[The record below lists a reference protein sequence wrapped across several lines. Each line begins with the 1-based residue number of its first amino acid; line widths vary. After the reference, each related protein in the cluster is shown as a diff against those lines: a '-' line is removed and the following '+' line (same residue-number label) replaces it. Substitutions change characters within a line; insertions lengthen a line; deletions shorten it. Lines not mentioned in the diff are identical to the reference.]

1 MSQQTLN
8 DGAEWLSSTH
18 LKGNIMK
25 TSGNTIFIT
34 GGGSGIGRGIAEAF
48 HKLGNQVIISGRRKA
63 LLDEVTKAN
72 PGMHSIELDI
82 QSPQQIKTVA
92 AQLVKDFP
100 TLNVLFNNAG
110 IMPFDDAAGAIDD
123 DTAVATITTNL
134 LGPVRM
140 TSALLPHLKQ
150 QQDAVVIHNS
160 SVLAFVP
167 LASTAVYSATKA
179 AIHSYAL
186 SQRFALQ
193 GSGVR
198 VVEIAPPW
206 VDTDLIY
213 KGGDPRAMPLPAFV
227 ADTMQ
232 GLAQGRDEVYI
243 DGIQALRDNPGS
255 GEHGFVQGFNQE
267 MKDNPIPVGH

>member
-1 MSQQTLN
+1 
-8 DGAEWLSSTH
+8 
-18 LKGNIMK
+18 MK

-34 GGGSGIGRGIAEAF
+34 GGTSGIGRGIAEAF
-48 HKLGNQVIISGRRKA
+48 HRQGNQVIISGRRKA
-63 LLDEVTKAN
+63 LLDAVTKAN
-72 PGMHSIELDI
+72 PGMHSVELDI
-82 QSPQQIKTVA
+82 QDPAQIKAVA

-100 TLNVLFNNAG
+100 KLNVLFNNAG
-110 IMPFDDAAGAIDD
+110 IMPFDDAAGEIDD
-123 DTAVATITTNL
+123 ETAVSTITTNL

-179 AIHSYAL
+179 AMHSYAL
-186 SQRFALQ
+186 SQRFQLA

-198 VVEIAPPW
+198 VVEVAPPW

-213 KGGDPRAMPLPAFV
+213 KSGDARAMPLPDFV
-227 ADTMQ
+227 AATMT
-232 GLAQGRDEVYI
+232 GLASGKDEVY
-243 DGIQALRDNPGS
+243 
-255 GEHGFVQGFNQE
+255 V
-267 MKDNPIPVGH
+267 

>member
-1 MSQQTLN
+1 MNT
-8 DGAEWLSSTH
+8 
-18 LKGNIMK
+18 K
-25 TSGNTIFIT
+25 GNTIFIT
-34 GGGSGIGRGIAEAF
+34 GGTSGIGRAIAVAF
-48 HKLGNQVIISGRRKA
+48 HQLGNQVIISGRRKA

-72 PGMHSIELDI
+72 PGMKSVELDI
-82 QSPQQIKTVA
+82 QNPRQIKAVA
-92 AQLVKDFP
+92 EQLSKDFP
-100 TLNVLFNNAG
+100 KLNVLFNNAG
-110 IMPFDDAAGAIDD
+110 IMPFDDAGGVIDD
-123 DTAVATITTNL
+123 ETAVATIGTNL

-150 QQDAVVIHNS
+150 LEGATVIYNS

-186 SQRFALQ
+186 SQRFMLA

-213 KGGDPRAMPLPAFV
+213 KSGDNRAMPLPDFV
-227 ADTMQ
+227 AATMA
-232 GLAQGRDEVYI
+232 GLAAGKDEVYV
-243 DGIQALRDNPGS
+243 DAVQALRDNPGS
-255 GEHGFVQGFNQE
+255 AEHGLVHAFNQSL
-267 MKDNPIPVGH
+267 KDNPIPVGH